1 MDSLGKRIRNYTLH
15 DSVFT
20 EDGILK
26 SGDQSLFIN
35 YYINSNGTPY
45 YQKLDVGW
53 NYFANYCDYE
63 MKNGLIKVNR
73 IQNRMGYNIDKVKV
87 LHFYATAKKNYENI
101 LNYG

>member
-1 MDSLGKRIRNYTLH
+1 M
-15 DSVFT
+15 
-20 EDGILK
+20 
-26 SGDQSLFIN
+26 FIN

-63 MKNGLIKVNR
+63 MKNGLIKVSR

-87 LHFYATAKKNYENI
+87 LHFMLLQKEIIRKIFLKLWII
-101 LNYG
+101 LDTLTR